1 MMRVLRW
8 AVLTV
13 MLAGLTLGSV
23 APLEA
28 HWLSRI
34 VREAGEAGGSAGLK
48 AGRHGLG
55 ALDEAAAHVARLPRI
70 GQGTALA
77 AHVTPE
83 GHWRFVSRE
92 GEAFTAAT
100 PAEMVRVR
108 TTLAPNS
115 APDDPLA
122 LYLSADTVFS
132 RRELLRDLPSA
143 DLHLVVGKDSYR
155 LRPASAGGDLVAE
168 FRPNVTVDLAS
179 RALFQEAAFRLGRPL
194 NTASIRVLA
203 LEPGGPKRLTTAPR
217 RDVKTGAALV
227 DQIDPAL
234 LPDALSGLKGQT
246 AVLSGRIEGDRIT
259 FRPSRGPEQ
268 SLDIEAL
275 VRAAEA
281 SDVNLVLLQ
290 ASAAH
295 QPGGRNWLWQRIAVT
310 GLDEAMTRA
319 TFADFLSALG
329 GGGELAV
336 HAAQGSLGRVVLS
349 AVPTPG
355 MTAPIT
361 NTLGPWIG
369 DITGHVAVRAAT
381 VYARDASHERE
392 LDSRIVPGIP
402 AWIQYLYIGFLACGV
417 IGLAVARRWWVRL
430 WPPEDRAEY
439 AGRMGYWAARIARGL
454 AFVVVFLPVA
464 GMPALL
470 WTGLL
475 SIWSLITAPIRGW
488 NWLRGRSA

>member
-1 MMRVLRW
+1 MRFLRW
-8 AVLTV
+8 TALAF
-13 MLAGLTLGSV
+13 MLAVPALGSIV
-23 APLEA
+23 PSQA

-34 VREAGEAGGSAGLK
+34 VREAGDAGGSAGLK

-55 ALDEAAAHVARLPRI
+55 ALDEAAGHVAKVPRLAR
-70 GQGTALA
+70 GTTLA

-92 GEAFTAAT
+92 GEVFTAAT
-100 PAEMVRVR
+100 PAEMARVR
-108 TTLAPNS
+108 TTLAPNA
-115 APDDPLA
+115 APDEPLA
-122 LYLSADTVFS
+122 LYLSAETVFA
-132 RRELLRDLPSA
+132 RRELLRGLPDA
-143 DLHLVVGKDSYR
+143 DLHLVVGKDAYR
-155 LRPASAGGDLVAE
+155 LRRPDAGGELVAE
-168 FRPNVTVDLAS
+168 FRPNVTVGLGN

-194 NTASIRVLA
+194 NKASIRVLA

-217 RDVKTGAALV
+217 RDPKSGAALV

-246 AVLSGRIEGDRIT
+246 ALLSGRIEGNRIT

-268 SLDIEAL
+268 SLDVEAL

-310 GLDEAMTRA
+310 GLDDAMTRA
-319 TFADFLSALG
+319 TFADFLSSLG
-329 GGGELAV
+329 GGGELAIQ
-336 HAAQGSLGRVVLS
+336 AATGSLGRVVMT
-349 AVPTPG
+349 ARPTEG

-361 NTLGPWIG
+361 NTFGPWIG
-369 DITGHVAVRAAT
+369 DITGHVAVRSAT
-381 VYARDASHERE
+381 IYARDASQERE
-392 LDSRIVPGIP
+392 LDARIIAGIP
-402 AWIQYLYIGFLACGV
+402 AWIQYLYLAAIACGV
-417 IGLAVARRWWVRL
+417 IGIAVARRWWVRL
-430 WPPEDRAEY
+430 WPPERREEY
-439 AGRMGYWAARIARGL
+439 SGRVGYWAARVARAS
-454 AFVVVFLPVA
+454 AFLLVFLPLA
-464 GMPALL
+464 GIPALL

-475 SIWSLITAPIRGW
+475 SLWSLITAPIRGW